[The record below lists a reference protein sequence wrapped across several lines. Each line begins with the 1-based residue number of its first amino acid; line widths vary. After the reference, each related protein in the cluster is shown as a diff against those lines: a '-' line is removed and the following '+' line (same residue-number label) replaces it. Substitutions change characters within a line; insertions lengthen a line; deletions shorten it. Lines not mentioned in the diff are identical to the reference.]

1 MYIESRNRCD
11 SNFDS
16 NKKRV
21 GIAMFSK
28 KKNITEFLTPILLV
42 NLQVKFNYGSYY

>member
-1 MYIESRNRCD
+1 MYFESRNRYD
-11 SNFDS
+11 SNLDS

-42 NLQVKFNYGSYY
+42 NLQVKINYGSYY